1 MMVAAM
7 KIVLLGNTL
16 NPIKKEGLITGYA
29 MASDDLMYSFIKYS
43 SAEKIYCTYEPMQ
56 YHLIAQHIAP
66 A

>member
-43 SAEKIYCTYEPMQ
+43 SVEKIYCTY
-56 YHLIAQHIAP
+56 
-66 A
+66 